1 MCTAKE
7 FDRGSLSAKGQSEAA
22 PTEPKI
28 RRARRA
34 PRKAE
39 KRHRG
44 NGRSPGLEG
53 GAYKPLSDRDIERIH
68 DTALNVLA
76 NIGIGD
82 PIPEILEC
90 TLPKGCT
97 LDDKGRL
104 LFPRSLVEDLIDV
117 SAKEYVA
124 YAPNP
129 KNDLEING
137 QRVHMSTSGEAVGIL
152 DYETQTYRP
161 STLTDLYDAARLADQ
176 LEHIHSFGQPFIA
189 TEWSENIFVHD
200 MNIAYA
206 ALAGTEKHLSL
217 GIAMVEHIDPLVALF
232 DAYLGKEGGF
242 WERPFCIFGGC
253 PIVSPLRFAKENA
266 EVLVKVAQLGLTG
279 DFAVAAQAGAT
290 APAALAGALVQT
302 FAASLACLCVT
313 NLIRPGSAINFGI
326 WPFISDLRT
335 GAFSGG
341 SGEAALVI
349 ASATQLANHY
359 GLITSAPSG
368 MTDSKTMDAQAGYEK
383 AITTTAATMAGG
395 NTVACYP
402 GIVGSLLA
410 QSFEGMVIDNDM
422 MGSVLRLLRGI
433 EVSDETLSYDVIE
446 STVHGVGHY
455 LDHDQTLEIMQTE
468 YLYPEVGDR
477 RTAND
482 WQDSG
487 GETVY
492 ELAHVRVKSLLS
504 SHYPEYIKPAAD
516 ARIREK
522 FPIKLDPKDMKPGN
536 ARWEDPLL

>member
-1 MCTAKE
+1 MVEDSPAQKSSVKPR
-7 FDRGSLSAKGQSEAA
+7 RGGRKSGG
-22 PTEPKI
+22 
-28 RRARRA
+28 RAGRIA
-34 PRKAE
+34 ERK
-39 KRHRG
+39 RG
-44 NGRSPGLEG
+44 TVGMAVHPGIEG
-53 GAYKPLSDRDIERIH
+53 GSYRPLSDRDIERIH

-76 NIGIGD
+76 NIGIGE
-82 PIPEILEC
+82 PIPEILEYA
-90 TLPKGCT
+90 LPKGCT
-97 LDDKGRL
+97 LDDNGRL
-104 LFPRSLVEDLIDV
+104 RFPRSLVEDLIDI
-117 SAKEYVA
+117 SAKEYIA

-137 QRVHMSTSGEAVGIL
+137 RRVHMATSGEAVNIL
-152 DYETQTYRP
+152 DYETQDYRP
-161 STLTDLYDAARLADQ
+161 STLPDLYDAARLADQ
-176 LEHIHSFGQPFIA
+176 LEHIHNFGQPFIA
-189 TEWSENIFVHD
+189 TEWSEDVFVHD

-206 ALAGTEKHLSL
+206 ELAGTNKPFAL

-242 WERPFCIFGGC
+242 LERPFCIFGGC
-253 PIVSPLRFAKENA
+253 PIVSPLRFGKENA
-266 EVLVKVAQLGLTG
+266 EVLVRVAQLGLTG
-279 DFAVAAQAGAT
+279 DIAIAAQAGAT

-302 FAASLACLCVT
+302 FASSLACLCVT
-313 NLIRPGSAINFGI
+313 NLVRPGAAINFGI

-341 SGEAALVI
+341 SGEEALVI

-359 GLITSAPSG
+359 GLITSVPSG

-383 AITTTAATMAGG
+383 AITTTAVTLAGG
-395 NTVACYP
+395 NVVSCYP

-422 MGSVLRLLRGI
+422 MGSVMRLLRGV
-433 EVSDETLSYDVIE
+433 EVSDETLSYDIIE

-455 LDHDQTLEIMQTE
+455 LNQEQTLEIMQTE

-487 GETVY
+487 RETVY
-492 ELAHVRVKSLLS
+492 DLAHSRVKSLLS
-504 SHYPEYIKPAAD
+504 NHYPEYIPPEAD
-516 ARIREK
+516 ARIREN
-522 FPIKLDPKDMKPGN
+522 FPIKLDPKEMQPGN
-536 ARWEDPLL
+536 GRWGD